1 MILGTARSKN
11 SITIRLTDERWFHIT
26 SSHKEIDTA
35 SFLSITQTIKT
46 PDIIFQG
53 DHGELLAVKKQSRRK
68 NWVVVVYTERDLSDG
83 FVLTAYLTTDFR
95 WLLKRK
101 IIWNKPS

>member
-11 SITIRLTDERWFHIT
+11 GVLIRLTHERWFHIT

-35 SFLSITQTIKT
+35 SYSTVFRAINI

-53 DHGELLAVKKQSRRK
+53 DRGEHARGTK
-68 NWVVVVYTERDLSDG
+68 
-83 FVLTAYLTTDFR
+83 TT
-95 WLLKRK
+95 
-101 IIWNKPS
+101 